1 MGEMYLSAEDF
12 ERGDSS
18 AAVFMKKKKGKTLL
32 YSMMSKIR
40 QIVWYLRR
48 KRFSLYKRG
57 CKLIFLDIDN
67 LSKRNERN
75 FASAILILR

>member
-40 QIVWYLRR
+40 QIVWKEKTFFVIQ
-48 KRFSLYKRG
+48 KRLQTYIS
-57 CKLIFLDIDN
+57 
-67 LSKRNERN
+67 
-75 FASAILILR
+75 

>member
-40 QIVWYLRR
+40 QIVWYLKEKTFFVIQ
-48 KRFSLYKRG
+48 KRLQTYIS
-57 CKLIFLDIDN
+57 
-67 LSKRNERN
+67 
-75 FASAILILR
+75 